1 MRFSKAKA
9 IKAFKSFYITELVII
24 YDLSGSQSG
33 YEIKLASLDDAALTY
48 QVSDMDSLNEYGKAL
63 LGFILE
69 IPKWSHWYESKKV
82 FDYDGNCIEYKIIK
96 EHDYDKTAAIE

>member
-1 MRFSKAKA
+1 MFSKSKA

-24 YDLSGSQSG
+24 YDLSCSRCG

-48 QVSDMDSLNEYGKAL
+48 KISNVDSLNEYGKAL
-63 LGFILE
+63 LGFILN

-82 FDYDGNCIEYKIIK
+82 IDYDGNCIEYKIIK
-96 EHDYDKTAAIE
+96 EHYYDKTAAIE